1 MKAAFRQCRILTTDI
16 HETSLALACQA
27 IVDQALAQRACVVSD
42 QVKQP
47 VAVTMVNSSSE
58 FLVSTA
64 GKADSLP
71 SGGGFVCLANVHML
85 MEAYDSKEFNKL
97 LSRAFLVLADGK
109 PLAVGQKLLG
119 FSHGEQIRGFS
130 LFQALIAVAAEQG
143 LRVGF
148 YGGQDDAVLR
158 TIITGISTAHPTLQ
172 VSYQYSPP
180 YRQLTAGED
189 FEQQQRIAE
198 ARLDLLFVG
207 LGCPKQELWMDQ
219 HPDISAVQIGV
230 GAVFDFVAGHKS
242 QAPVWMQDWGLE
254 WLFRWWQEPKRLTG
268 RYLRH
273 NPRFIFYFI
282 RQWFQHKIGKSTR

>member
-1 MKAAFRQCRILTTDI
+1 MNTAFRQCRILKTDI
-16 HETSLALACQA
+16 QETTLALACHA
-27 IVDQALAQRACVVSD
+27 IVDKALSQRACADSNLASH
-42 QVKQP
+42 QV
-47 VAVTMVNSSSE
+47 AANMADTISE
-58 FLVSTA
+58 FLVSTPP
-64 GKADSLP
+64 KADGLP

-85 MEAYDSKEFNKL
+85 MEAYDSKEFNEL
-97 LSRAFLVLADGK
+97 LSRAFMVLADGK
-109 PLAVGQKLLG
+109 PLAVGQSLLG
-119 FSHGEQIRGFS
+119 FSHGEQIRGYR
-130 LFQALIAVAAEQG
+130 LFQALIAMAAEQG

-148 YGGQDDAVLR
+148 YGGQDDTVLR
-158 TIITGISTAHPTLQ
+158 TIITAITAVHPKLQ
-172 VSYQYSPP
+172 VCYQYAPP
-180 YRQLTAGED
+180 YRPLTAGED
-189 FEQQQRIAE
+189 FKQQQRIAD

-219 HPDISAVQIGV
+219 HPNITAVQIGV

-282 RQWFQHKIGKSTR
+282 SQWFQHKMGKSTR